1 LIGFFA
7 ASIAALATG
16 GGLGVVGEIV
26 VVFLI
31 IQIID
36 NVVIQ
41 PTVVAKSVEMHPL
54 VILFV
59 VMVGSQ
65 LMGIVGML
73 IAVPLTGILKVS
85 SQTVYEGVRG
95 YRLE

>member
-1 LIGFFA
+1 M
-7 ASIAALATG
+7 
-16 GGLGVVGEIV
+16 VVKVGI
-26 VVFLI
+26 VFLL
-31 IQIID
+31 IQLID
-36 NVVIQ
+36 NVLIQ

-54 VILFV
+54 VVLFV

-73 IAVPLTGILKVS
+73 IAGPLTGIIKVS
-85 SQTVYEGVRG
+85 SQTIYEGVRG